1 MKKNG
6 NGNKS
11 NGKKSSS
18 TRTSDGRTFITVY
31 VSRDEYERI
40 ETHVKKL
47 KDKDALH
54 RPIGMSSFMR
64 AEALNAIGRSDK
76 R

>member
-6 NGNKS
+6 NKSKS

-18 TRTSDGRTFITVY
+18 TRSSDGRTFITVY
-31 VSRDEYERI
+31 VSSDEYSRI
-40 ETHVKKL
+40 EAHVKKL

-64 AEALNAIGRSDK
+64 AEAINAIERSDK